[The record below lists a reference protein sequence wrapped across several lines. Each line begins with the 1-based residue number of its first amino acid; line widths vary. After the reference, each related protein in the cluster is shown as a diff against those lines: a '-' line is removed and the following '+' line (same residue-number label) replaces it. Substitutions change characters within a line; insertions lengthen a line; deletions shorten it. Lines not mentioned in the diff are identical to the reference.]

1 MTKQQQSIVDRY
13 NRATK
18 TSLDECYKTCSHY
31 KTRAEYFIKQEML
44 NRNGGGYRILSHNSN
59 FFTCAYVYT
68 NENGNDILVYHT
80 AYKKQEI
87 EL

>member
-13 NRATK
+13 NHATK
-18 TSLDECYKTCSHY
+18 TSLDECYNTCSFY
-31 KTRAEYFIKQEML
+31 KTRAEYLIKQEML
-44 NRNGGGYRILSHNSN
+44 DKNGRDYRILGYNCN
-59 FFTCAYVYT
+59 FFSCAYTYT

-80 AYKKQEI
+80 AYKRQEI